1 MEAAQK
7 TIKDVRK
14 GFKKTK
20 IGWIPEDWE
29 VNRKGESA
37 KIDAHDLN
45 SKTNPKTNSNILP

>member
-7 TIKDVRK
+7 TIKDDKQNRRK

-29 VNRKGESA
+29 VN
-37 KIDAHDLN
+37 
-45 SKTNPKTNSNILP
+45 